1 MRFGSNVSQ
10 AVQRMLNGCTD
21 VDPQVHGMTT
31 DEERAA
37 AKLPQVGDRVKAWRR
52 GQKYEGTGR
61 GKRSSIRRGG
71 EGGSQAV
78 AGGLVTE

>member
-37 AKLPQVGDRVKAWRR
+37 AKLPQVGDRVKVWGG
-52 GQKYEGTGR
+52 GQEARPAEMESAAAKLPQSERLGR
-61 GKRSSIRRGG
+61 GSGI
-71 EGGSQAV
+71 
-78 AGGLVTE
+78 